1 MKVKCEHVSRNVWLV
16 LDGRWGCIRATF
28 CVRAEDFT
36 PEEAAEI
43 LQSPSSDKII
53 SVPPCEPK
61 AGEAYLFKPDSIRCK
76 SKYNFCMVWFS

>member
-1 MKVKCEHVSRNVWLV
+1 MESGDVYVPP
-16 LDGRWGCIRATF
+16 F

-36 PEEAAEI
+36 SEEAAEI

-61 AGEAYLFKPDSIRCK
+61 AGEAYLIHQHPVR
-76 SKYNFCMVWFS
+76 